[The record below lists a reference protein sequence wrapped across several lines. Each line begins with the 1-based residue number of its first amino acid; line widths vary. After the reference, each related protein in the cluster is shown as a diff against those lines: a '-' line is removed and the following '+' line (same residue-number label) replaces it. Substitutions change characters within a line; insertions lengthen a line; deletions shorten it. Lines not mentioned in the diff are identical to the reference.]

1 MLDHS
6 VLAFSLI
13 ALALTLAPGPDTFL
27 VIANSSAGSFRRGFA
42 TVLGI
47 VSGGAFYVLR
57 IGCGLA
63 RFLLYSPALFHAVKP
78 AGACYRWCTG
88 SDDAGIRGEAVAG
101 PGLMQVA
108 LQSLPPRL

>member
-13 ALALTLAPGPDTFL
+13 ALALTPAPGPDAFL
-27 VIANSSAGSFRRGFA
+27 VIANSSAGGFRRGFA

-63 RFLLYSPALFHAVKP
+63 RFLLYSPTCSMRSSWP
-78 AGACYRWCTG
+78 APATCYTWLGCAAGCATFGA
-88 SDDAGIRGEAVAG
+88 AAKK
-101 PGLMQVA
+101 
-108 LQSLPPRL
+108 SLA